1 MQFYLAPMEG
11 ITGYIYRNAYRDF
24 FGDIDKYFTPFIAAT
39 SHKGLKSREL
49 RDVLPENN
57 EGIEVVPQILTNN
70 ATDFITTV
78 DKLKQFGYKEVN
90 LNLGCPSGTVVSKF
104 RGSGFLAKREM
115 LDEFLAEIFDRC
127 DIKISLKTRLGKDS
141 PDEFYELIN
150 IFNKYP
156 MEELIIHPRVQ
167 KDYYKN
173 TPNMAVF
180 ADAMKLSTNRV
191 CYNGNIFKKDDYDKL
206 VSDYKEL
213 DRVMIGRGI
222 IGNPKLVNDIKTG
235 DYTLDTDT
243 LRSFHDRV
251 FGDYYELLQDQRSV
265 VFKMKEMWFYMGAMF
280 EDADKYL
287 KKIRKA
293 NTRGDYEAAVNQI
306 FRELTLN
313 PANGFYFG

>member
-235 DYTLDTDT
+235 NYTLDKDT

>member
-173 TPNMAVF
+173 TPNMVVF

-206 VSDYKEL
+206 VSGYKEL

-222 IGNPKLVNDIKTG
+222 IGNPKLINDIKTG
-235 DYTLDTDT
+235 NYTLDKDI

>member
-127 DIKISLKTRLGKDS
+127 DIHRMNSMSL
-141 PDEFYELIN
+141 LIYLTS
-150 IFNKYP
+150 I
-156 MEELIIHPRVQ
+156 Q
-167 KDYYKN
+167 WKN
-173 TPNMAVF
+173 
-180 ADAMKLSTNRV
+180 
-191 CYNGNIFKKDDYDKL
+191 
-206 VSDYKEL
+206 
-213 DRVMIGRGI
+213 
-222 IGNPKLVNDIKTG
+222 
-235 DYTLDTDT
+235 
-243 LRSFHDRV
+243 
-251 FGDYYELLQDQRSV
+251 
-265 VFKMKEMWFYMGAMF
+265 
-280 EDADKYL
+280 
-287 KKIRKA
+287 
-293 NTRGDYEAAVNQI
+293 
-306 FRELTLN
+306 
-313 PANGFYFG
+313 